1 MSKMYST
8 PASHFIRATM
18 SNPTGERSCMA
29 ILASRLGGHLDAW
42 LTDEGLQAITPGP
55 TTISQ
60 NSISATFELAPNSK
74 FLVCWGARS
83 PITALCAVTHCSGL
97 PGENALTKVYGM
109 DEADPTTQTQASHGW
124 ESSDIS
130 GWFASPPAGGK
141 GFVRL
146 EFRKA
151 LRNGIYP
158 HGYVLDPH
166 EASFPPIIL
175 WFNLVDIRSRAP
187 SPEPSITCPSA
198 LSCSRKCKRAASEL
212 DDGQSV
218 CVQTAAGCAPT
229 EESVMDLVEPND
241 GQFVWVQT
249 AARCAITEDLVIA
262 AATALL
268 ILHCAAGRVGGK

>member
-1 MSKMYST
+1 
-8 PASHFIRATM
+8 M
-18 SNPTGERSCMA
+18 SNPTGERSCIA

-42 LTDEGLQAITPGP
+42 LTDEHLQPITPGP
-55 TTISQ
+55 TTIAQ

-74 FLVCWGARS
+74 FLVCWGART
-83 PITALCAVTHCSGL
+83 PIAALCAVTHCSGL
-97 PGENALTKVYGM
+97 PGENILTKVYGM

-124 ESSDIS
+124 EPSDIP
-130 GWFASPPAGGK
+130 GWFAGPPAGGK

-151 LRNGIYP
+151 LRNDIYP

-175 WFNLVDIRSRAP
+175 RFNLVDIRSRAP
-187 SPEPSITCPSA
+187 SPEPSIIYPST
-198 LSCSRKCKRAASEL
+198 LSCRRERNRAASES
-212 DDGQSV
+212 DECQSV
-218 CVQTAAGCAPT
+218 CVQTASSGDAT
-229 EESVMDLVEPND
+229 EESVEPND

-249 AARCAITEDLVIA
+249 AARCATNEDLVIA

-268 ILHCAAGRVGGK
+268 ILHRAAGRVRV